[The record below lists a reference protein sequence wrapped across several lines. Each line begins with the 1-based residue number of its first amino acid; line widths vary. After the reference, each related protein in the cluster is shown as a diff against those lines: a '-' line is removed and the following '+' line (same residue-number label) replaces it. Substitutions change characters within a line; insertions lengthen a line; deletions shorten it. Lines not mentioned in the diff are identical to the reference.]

1 MTKLFAV
8 LLSCALFL
16 NITSAQA
23 AEAIGKI
30 VSYKGTVTHQSNE
43 TDAPLKKNSDIFTGD
58 IITLGENS
66 RAKVVFNDETTL
78 TLAENT
84 ILEID
89 EYSYTI
95 DDVENNSAEFSITQ
109 GAFKYV
115 SGLIA
120 KTKEPDVKLNL
131 DFGSIGIR
139 GTKIWRDL
147 KEDEEGQMMCRIY
160 VEDGKAD
167 VFNENGRVTLGHM
180 DGTKIKGL
188 SAAPTEPKQWGEA
201 AIEEIKSKTQ

>member
-1 MTKLFAV
+1 MR
-8 LLSCALFL
+8 LLLTLLTAALFT
-16 NITSAQA
+16 NVTAAQA
-23 AEAIGKI
+23 TEAIGTI
-30 VSYKGTVTHQSNE
+30 ASLKGTLTRVSDEPNT
-43 TDAPLKKNSDIFTGD
+43 PLKAGD
-58 IITLGENS
+58 EIYKLDRLKVGE
-66 RAKVVFNDETTL
+66 AGLAEIDFKDETSL

-147 KEDEEGQMMCRIY
+147 KKDEDGQMMCRIY

-188 SAAPTEPKQWGEA
+188 AAAPTEPKQWGEA
-201 AIEEIKSKTQ
+201 AIEEIKSQTR

>member
-1 MTKLFAV
+1 MR
-8 LLSCALFL
+8 LLLTLLTAALFT
-16 NITSAQA
+16 NVTAAQA
-23 AEAIGKI
+23 TEAIGTI
-30 VSYKGTVTHQSNE
+30 ASLKGTLTRVSDEPNT
-43 TDAPLKKNSDIFTGD
+43 PLKAGD
-58 IITLGENS
+58 EIYKLDRLKVGEAGLAEINF
-66 RAKVVFNDETTL
+66 KDETSL

-115 SGLIA
+115 SGLIS

-147 KEDEEGQMMCRIY
+147 KEDEDGQMMCRIY

-188 SAAPTEPKQWGEA
+188 TAAPTEAEQWGEA
-201 AIEEIKSKTQ
+201 AIEEIKSQTR